1 MENSQKDDLDVEQPK
16 RIKTS
21 FSVMQFTFWA
31 GMGCL
36 AFNAQ
41 LLKSCSFDSNTVGLL
56 IALNCVA
63 GMIAPPIWGYVTDKV
78 RSIKRTFLIVC
89 SLNILWMLLLP
100 ASKYVV
106 VGGIPT
112 IVVMYPAFALFFAP
126 TNSLLDSWTVTTANA
141 NGFTYSSA
149 RQFGSL
155 GYAVLA
161 TLYTLVLVIARFG
174 VEVPYIVGALIL
186 CFVLVMAKRQ
196 KEGHQAQQSA
206 QPAVRAKISP
216 AALFKNY
223 YFVMF
228 MIFNVSLTISSSSTA
243 TFMPYI
249 LENIGSSPLLTGL
262 VGGLRALTEM
272 SVMVLSH
279 HLVKRFK
286 LSTLLGTVGIVYIG
300 CLLSL
305 RFVNTFLGVVIIQCV
320 QGGGFGLYLCSAIQY
335 AFTLAPSNL
344 RATAQSLVT
353 TTSYCGNIIAS
364 LLGGILI
371 GSIGVKAM
379 LYVDTGI
386 QIVFV
391 LIYIGSFFLRKRVV
405 KANEEPRQDKVL

>member
-1 MENSQKDDLDVEQPK
+1 
-16 RIKTS
+16 
-21 FSVMQFTFWA
+21 MQFTFWA

-41 LLKSCSFDSNTVGLL
+41 LLKSCNFDSNTVGLL
-56 IALNCVA
+56 MALNCLA
-63 GMIAPPIWGYVTDKV
+63 GIIAPPIWGYVTDKI

-89 SLNILWMLLLP
+89 SLNILSMLLLP
-100 ASKYVV
+100 ASKYLLI
-106 VGGIPT
+106 GGVPT
-112 IVVMYPAFALFFAP
+112 IIVMYPAFALFFAP
-126 TNSLLDSWTVTTANA
+126 TNSLLDSWTVTTSNA

-149 RQFGSL
+149 RLFGSL
-155 GYAVLA
+155 GYAILA
-161 TLYTLVLVIARFG
+161 TLYTLVLVVTRFG
-174 VEVPYIVGALIL
+174 EELPYIAGAGVL
-186 CFVLVMAKRQ
+186 CLLLVMAKRQ
-196 KEGHQAQQSA
+196 KGEHAQQAEA
-206 QPAVRAKISP
+206 QPAIRVKISP

-228 MIFNVSLTISSSSTA
+228 MVFNVSLTISSSSTA

-272 SVMVLSH
+272 SVMILSRV
-279 HLVKRFK
+279 LVKRFK
-286 LSTLLGTVGIVYIG
+286 LSTLLGTVGVIYIG

-305 RFVNTFLGVVIIQCV
+305 QFVNSLLGVVIIQCI
-320 QGGGFGLYLCSAIQY
+320 QGGGFGLYLSSAIQY

-344 RATAQSLVT
+344 RATAQSMVT

-364 LLGGILI
+364 LLGGVLI
-371 GSIGVKAM
+371 GSIGVRSM
-379 LYVDTGI
+379 LYVNTGI

-391 LIYIGSFFLRKRVV
+391 LIYIGSFLFGRRVL
-405 KANEEPRQDKVL
+405 KIGLDNPHEAA